1 MPQEIQ
7 LPSSITTAVFD
18 GRKVE
23 VVTYSDPDAKPLE
36 HRWDASRK
44 IPPPPP
50 SREKIKRVLAEEAQR
65 SQFQA
70 RRVGAYCKATFDSL
84 RPMGLASGDLPYFEL
99 EWAANAP
106 ADVRLNLDY
115 STRMAVPASISTARR
130 ERGERCAE
138 RMWLSPIGRPY
149 ETLGEVPLYPAHVR
163 PGERPKPLNIRG
175 ENWRPPY
182 ESNGEDDIRLL
193 APGAPLEGMVPKD
206 GMRYFACNAPKDHHV
221 TVALEVMQG
230 DPDLFM
236 SAQIKRP
243 NADRF
248 TWRSNSSGDTDGIT
262 IEAGGAHPDPNTL
275 PEGGV
280 YYIGVFGEKQSNFKI
295 SVRYWKPQIYLPPSP
310 RRKIG
315 RGTQT
320 IHKHLRRSASRL
332 ATLRSGSAD
341 PETSLSGAVAAL
353 PLSAH
358 HGADEQGRG
367 GVSDGSESEGDEGGA
382 NCNAQGKA
390 GSGAASSE
398 VPAVAQLDAHLRAGR
413 PAAKLLR
420 SYSELALRGA
430 PRAATQVALSLS
442 FETLPLRGLVPHE
455 EEEEEGTDGGS
466 LRDRGGRGGERGG
479 DRGGGA
485 RTSGSSAVLKP
496 ATYAASLTSH
506 KSSHEPPGRSPGGIA
521 GMPRLASPL
530 GQRSGQRATERS
542 SGPAGRCAG
551 GAQAGAG
558 ASPERARSPP
568 EPPLDLKWQPP
579 KGYRWTD
586 LPKGSRL
593 VQALHESVELRSDL
607 EARLERQLRELEEK
621 RALTYIARTH
631 ALNAIDPTTHVLE
644 PNSVRK
650 STQWMLA
657 SYEKNKREA
666 EAHAAAEA
674 AKREAEEAALAA
686 ALAAKVSFKDHPTV
700 KKIDTKFRAESTAS
714 LHKSH
719 GTRLGPASLAL
730 RKSR

>member
-7 LPSSITTAVFD
+7 LPSSITTAVYD

-23 VVTYSDPDAKPLE
+23 VVTYSDPDAKPAE

-70 RRVGAYCKATFDSL
+70 TRVGAYCKATFDSP

-230 DPDLFM
+230 DPDLFV

-315 RGTQT
+315 RGTQI

-332 ATLRSGSAD
+332 ASLRSGAAA
-341 PETSLSGAVAAL
+341 PGTNLSSAVAAL

-367 GVSDGSESEGDEGGA
+367 GFSDGSESESDEGGA
-382 NCNAQGKA
+382 NGNEQGKA
-390 GSGAASSE
+390 DRGAASSE
-398 VPAVAQLDAHLRAGR
+398 IALLDAHLRAGR

-442 FETLPLRGLVPHE
+442 FETLPLRGLVPRE
-455 EEEEEGTDGGS
+455 EEEEDTDGGS
-466 LRDRGGRGGERGG
+466 RRDRGGRGGEHGG

-485 RTSGSSAVLKP
+485 RTSGSNALLRP
-496 ATYAASLTSH
+496 ATYATSLTSH
-506 KSSHEPPGRSPGGIA
+506 KSPHGPPGTGGRSPGG
-521 GMPRLASPL
+521 MPRLRTALASPL
-530 GQRSGQRATERS
+530 GQRSGRRSTDSS
-542 SGPAGRCAG
+542 SGLAGRRAG
-551 GAQAGAG
+551 GAMDGAA

-579 KGYRWTD
+579 KGYKWTD

-593 VQALHESVELRSDL
+593 VQALHETVELRSDL
-607 EARLERQLRELEEK
+607 EARLERQLRELEQK

-631 ALNAIDPTTHVLE
+631 ALNAINPTTHVLE

-714 LHKSH
+714 PHKSH
-719 GTRLGPASLAL
+719 GSRLGPASLAL